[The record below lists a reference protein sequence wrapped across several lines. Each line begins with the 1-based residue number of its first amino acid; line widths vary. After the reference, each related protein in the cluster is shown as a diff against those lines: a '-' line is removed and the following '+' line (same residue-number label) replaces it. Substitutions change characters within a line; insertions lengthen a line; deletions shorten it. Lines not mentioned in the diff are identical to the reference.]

1 MSFFCHSTCCIPSNS
16 QHCVGVA
23 TDAGWCLPLC
33 SILQQDFL
41 LLHLAAESYLRHW
54 IHDHQSRKNWAMKQK
69 LARAWSAEVV
79 TQQIKTLACCFHHRN
94 RGRSLKMRRLQLN
107 KDCPHLLLCV
117 VLCSTDVAKQS
128 CQVQVSGLA
137 GFFVFSTRDFISS
150 VSWLRSAGKWRDGLS
165 SYLMEYRYTKES
177 TSTSQ

>member
-79 TQQIKTLACCFHHRN
+79 TQQIKTLACCSIIAIEEEAWRWGGSNWTRIVHT
-94 RGRSLKMRRLQLN
+94 
-107 KDCPHLLLCV
+107 CCC
-117 VLCSTDVAKQS
+117 VLCSAPPT
-128 CQVQVSGLA
+128 L
-137 GFFVFSTRDFISS
+137 
-150 VSWLRSAGKWRDGLS
+150 LS
-165 SYLMEYRYTKES
+165 SPARSRSLGLLDSSFFRPG
-177 TSTSQ
+177 TSFLPFRGFVVRENGVTGCLHT